1 MATGS
6 SINRVDLMRQRAE
19 RIGLRLQVE
28 KLKNR
33 KFRYLFSEGRI
44 PSHPRPFTS
53 VSKAEVFLAA
63 HETSRSKASRRRNQK
78 LSDNIRQWNVE
89 MLRELADKVE
99 AGLGEVLTRE
109 SHHES
114 VPFTDEFFNR
124 VGTTLH
130 VLLVRVPDLKGDI
143 SVKNE
148 KPKSYR

>member
-6 SINRVDLMRQRAE
+6 SINRMDLMRQRAD

-33 KFRYLFSEGRI
+33 KFRYLFSEGKT

-53 VSKAEVFLAA
+53 IEKAEVFLAA
-63 HETSRSKASRRRNQK
+63 HETSQAKSSRRRNRK
-78 LSDNIRQWNVE
+78 MVDNIRLWNVR

-130 VLLVRVPDLKGDI
+130 VLLVRVPDLKGDV
-143 SVKNE
+143 SVKNVTV
-148 KPKSYR
+148 KSYR